1 MDAVISRLSASEMA
15 LGDIRTTMTS
25 QAQNADSMR
34 TLLEQLAGQVTQVM
48 ASHDKLHQ
56 DLIGMRSGSFPGGEK
71 RRANI
76 SVKDLKLE
84 LLGESGNFRQQWVE
98 WSDKVKDFLALR
110 IPDTP
115 DLRSKLGALE

>member
-56 DLIGMRSGSFPGGEK
+56 DLIGMRTNPSVGGGEK

-84 LLGESGNFRQQWVE
+84 K
-98 WSDKVKDFLALR
+98 DK
-110 IPDTP
+110 
-115 DLRSKLGALE
+115 